1 MNLRIVQYYATRVST
16 GCVQD
21 NETWAETRSG
31 RIETWTGRVEGEG
44 GGGRWVTHDP
54 LKSACGIRWEH
65 AATVHILAL
74 NDITGNKINIVSG
87 SIVGQG

>member
-1 MNLRIVQYYATRVST
+1 MPHEYQP

-31 RIETWTGRVEGEG
+31 RIETWKGRGE
-44 GGGRWVTHDP
+44 GRWVTHDP
-54 LKSACGIRWEH
+54 LKSACGIRWEQ